1 MLILAMSAT
10 RCGFRE
16 MITKKRTP
24 RVGDRVAIPGHA
36 VLFIVKAVNEVK
48 KTVDVKMSLTPE
60 HVEENISWEVIT
72 ILDP

>member
-1 MLILAMSAT
+1 
-10 RCGFRE
+10 

-24 RVGDRVAIPGHA
+24 RVGDRVAIPRHA
-36 VLFIVKAVNEVK
+36 VLYIVKAVDEEK

-60 HVEENISWEVIT
+60 HVEQNISWEEIT